1 MNKMSHLQAA
11 ETAVILWGKAEY
23 IRMVLATS
31 GIIEAELGA
40 VCETHPTSSRGRG
53 ISSAL
58 THCVSLESTHPVIDE
73 GLNLLFLRV
82 FS

>member
-1 MNKMSHLQAA
+1 MNKENHLQAA

-23 IRMVLATS
+23 IRMVLANS
-31 GIIEAELGA
+31 GISDAELGP
-40 VCETHPTSSRGRG
+40 VGETRPISSRGRG

-58 THCVSLESTHPVIDE
+58 KHCVSLERTHPVIDE

-82 FS
+82 VS